1 MPSYHTPFLL
11 VSVIHFITGLR
22 ERVLLEITVWTTSET
37 SSPCHFTV
45 SLDFLYCHYLGLAT
59 RTYHRALRDRLTVS
73 HSHTS
78 ASHREFEDTEP
89 HHNTTPRTF
98 RFTHHLLPSLALLL
112 FSSLHHIPST
122 SDLSHFSPLTM

>member
-45 SLDFLYCHYLGLAT
+45 SLDFLYCHYLVLAT
-59 RTYHRALRDRLTVS
+59 RTYHRDSEGQT
-73 HSHTS
+73 HSHTHWQ
-78 ASHREFEDTEP
+78 SH
-89 HHNTTPRTF
+89 
-98 RFTHHLLPSLALLL
+98 
-112 FSSLHHIPST
+112 
-122 SDLSHFSPLTM
+122 

>member
-45 SLDFLYCHYLGLAT
+45 SLDFLFCHYLVPVLRASDEDISQGL
-59 RTYHRALRDRLTVS
+59 
-73 HSHTS
+73 
-78 ASHREFEDTEP
+78 
-89 HHNTTPRTF
+89 
-98 RFTHHLLPSLALLL
+98 
-112 FSSLHHIPST
+112 
-122 SDLSHFSPLTM
+122 